1 MRRHDVAA
9 ALASMAQAG
18 LAFDPATGR
27 GGWPASIDY
36 LTIPDTGDQ
45 QVAEVWQQ
53 QLARI
58 GLRLRLRLL
67 TYPAFQAESGRR
79 GAAPMGRAGWS
90 ADYPDASDFFEP
102 ILATAAIQDDGSDN
116 LAFFSDPELDALLA
130 RAHGERD
137 RAARDALYLRAEE
150 IVRDEAPWVPTYGT
164 RSFEICQPHVHGY
177 APHPVL
183 RQRFADV
190 WIDRG
195 DPPPLLGSVPGG
207 LR

>member
-1 MRRHDVAA
+1 
-9 ALASMAQAG
+9 MARAG
-18 LAFDPATGR
+18 LAFDPATGK
-27 GGWPASIDY
+27 GGWPAPIDY

-53 QLARI
+53 QLARV

-67 TYPAFQAESGRR
+67 TYAAFQAESGRR
-79 GAAPMGRAGWS
+79 RAAPMGRAGWS

-102 ILATAAIQDDGSDN
+102 ILTTAAIQDEGSDN

-137 RAARDALYLRAEE
+137 PATRDALYLRAEE
-150 IVRDEAPWVPTYGT
+150 IVRDEVPWVPTYGT
-164 RSFEICQPHVHGY
+164 RSYEIWQPHVHGY
-177 APHPVL
+177 APHAVI